1 MEFGEKLRTLR
12 EKNGMTQQT
21 LADQLYVTR
30 QAVSRWECGAR
41 YPDLLMTK
49 KIADIF
55 AVSMDE
61 LVAGE
66 EVKREIE
73 KEKVLT
79 APLAGNLQNVLYA
92 VCACAWLLFSIFCF
106 IPVFVPYEE
115 AGAVMKS
122 SDAVLGIIV
131 SIWNCG
137 RAALLCCGLC
147 LSVLGRLNAKRTGL
161 VLGSLYLLDMCL
173 YLARGIVTEAYM
185 SEWLYAILAGA
196 EIAIVYIFFT
206 AKKKVTPIGI
216 YLLAALQ
223 FRSALVVIP
232 AFPAEIRTQ
241 EAVALLM
248 VRILGWISFGCLL
261 ILQAYTLNKK
271 RKEALEV
278 VGKEEVSEEK
288 G

>member
-73 KEKVLT
+73 KEKVLA

-106 IPVFVPYEE
+106 IPAFVPYEG
-115 AGAVMKS
+115 AGAAMS
-122 SDAVLGIIV
+122 ASDMAVGIIGT
-131 SIWNCG
+131 IWNCG
-137 RAALLCCGLC
+137 RAAALCCGLC
-147 LSVLGRLNAKRTGL
+147 LSVLGRLNAKRTGI
-161 VLGSLYLLDMCL
+161 VLGSLYFLDMCF
-173 YLARGIVTEAYM
+173 YLARGIIAEAYM
-185 SEWLYAILAGA
+185 VDWLCAILEGIAV
-196 EIAIVYIFFT
+196 AIVYFFFT
-206 AKKKVTPIGI
+206 AKKRIVPIGV
-216 YLLAALQ
+216 YLLALLQ

-271 RKEALEV
+271 RKE
-278 VGKEEVSEEK
+278 VSVLNIDQ

>member
-21 LADQLYVTR
+21 LADRLYVTR

-61 LVAGE
+61 LVSGE
-66 EVKREIE
+66 EVKRELE
-73 KEKVLT
+73 KEKVLA

-92 VCACAWLLFSIFCF
+92 LSACAWLLFSVFCF
-106 IPVFVPYEE
+106 IPAFVPYGD
-115 AGAVMKS
+115 AGTAMNP
-122 SDAVLGIIV
+122 SDVVVGILGT
-131 SIWNCG
+131 IWNCG
-137 RAALLCCGLC
+137 RAAALCYGLC

-161 VLGSLYLLDMCL
+161 VLGSLYFLDMCF

-185 SEWLYAILAGA
+185 VDWLYAILEGIAV
-196 EIAIVYIFFT
+196 AIVYFFFM
-206 AKKKVTPIGI
+206 AKKRRMPIWV
-216 YLLAALQ
+216 YLLAVLQ

-232 AFPAEIRTQ
+232 SFPAEFRTQ
-241 EAVALLM
+241 EAVALLV

-261 ILQAYTLNKK
+261 ILQAHTLDKK
-271 RKEALEV
+271 RRETSSL
-278 VGKEEVSEEK
+278 
-288 G
+288 